1 MNQITI
7 LAQLILYQIRH
18 ASGLGTG
25 HEPTIEPRTGP
36 CTATTT
42 LRPLP
47 SSPVSC
53 FVQPCFLLFLFFSV
67 SFLFVFC
74 AARSPCL
81 LASPPPPTPPPTPT
95 SRSGPRLISSH
106 LGHPRRRRRRSGAVD
121 PRRSDRPRSVRPPP
135 QLPPPSPPP
144 YPISIASEFRLPSRR
159 PRRRRRPQSRRAGL
173 RVRNRALGAEAR
185 YPPADEVYTRVPIRF
200 RRVRRWANDTAA
212 TGVDWLRTCVTAGGA
227 AGPFGFDWGLHR
239 ELDERLLVASW
250 FWHIRC
256 VQSFL
261 ILGVIIATRPMACH
275 VQGFFD

>member
-1 MNQITI
+1 
-7 LAQLILYQIRH
+7 
-18 ASGLGTG
+18 
-25 HEPTIEPRTGP
+25 
-36 CTATTT
+36 
-42 LRPLP
+42 
-47 SSPVSC
+47 V
-53 FVQPCFLLFLFFSV
+53 
-67 SFLFVFC
+67 
-74 AARSPCL
+74 
-81 LASPPPPTPPPTPT
+81 
-95 SRSGPRLISSH
+95 
-106 LGHPRRRRRRSGAVD
+106 
-121 PRRSDRPRSVRPPP
+121 
-135 QLPPPSPPP
+135 
-144 YPISIASEFRLPSRR
+144 
-159 PRRRRRPQSRRAGL
+159 
-173 RVRNRALGAEAR
+173 EAR